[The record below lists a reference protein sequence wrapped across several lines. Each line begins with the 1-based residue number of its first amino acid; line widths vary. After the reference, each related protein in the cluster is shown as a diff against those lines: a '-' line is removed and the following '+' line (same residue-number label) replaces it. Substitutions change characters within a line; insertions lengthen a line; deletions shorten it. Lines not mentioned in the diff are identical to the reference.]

1 MIDSWQLLQVQS
13 GGPAQ
18 PFEYMHSHA
27 PLHPSGVEPS
37 HQGTPLHKD
46 TGIAESRSCLTGT
59 HKLCSLPRSMII
71 DVLVTGVL
79 DRLDPKQLL
88 SSAVRFSNVIYR
100 VMLTV
105 DFLPA
110 IKVA

>member
-46 TGIAESRSCLTGT
+46 TGIAESRCQGPGSCSQHQL
-59 HKLCSLPRSMII
+59 II
-71 DVLVTGVL
+71 ARWERGPGVAKHSEFL
-79 DRLDPKQLL
+79 REARNL
-88 SSAVRFSNVIYR
+88 NV
-100 VMLTV
+100 
-105 DFLPA
+105 
-110 IKVA
+110 